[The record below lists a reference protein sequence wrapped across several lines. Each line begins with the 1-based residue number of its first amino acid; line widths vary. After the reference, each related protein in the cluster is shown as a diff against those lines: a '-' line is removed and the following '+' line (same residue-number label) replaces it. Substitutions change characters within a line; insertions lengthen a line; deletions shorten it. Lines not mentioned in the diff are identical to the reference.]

1 MGAYHTYYHTSLISF
16 HHKMIRNIIVLALVA
31 TALAEMNE
39 QAFEKHVDRILSSV
53 DMPETEENLLSV
65 AQTLHRRVPAAL
77 KEHTRI
83 ITKHAAL
90 IQQSRAKAYAH
101 DFKESKRAIA
111 AALGQLNVQL
121 RAGHHHDKKALSGA
135 RTLGNRAIHKAVSS
149 GNHKCNSYKHKSCP
163 TKRAELEAKAKKD
176 AAARAMSNI
185 GHGKV
190 CSHIASTTFGDMDID
205 KATPAYGTG
214 LRNSWDK
221 TRARYVTAHKHHS
234 VATKAYNTAK
244 GIYDKAMA
252 SLSTAIRIEA
262 SNAHAACHSAHR
274 EYNALVKDVQSNVH
288 SRKQVWIAT
297 LVVGCYMKHLTS
309 NSAAKACSDR
319 KSRSSTAH
327 WNIHAGK
334 LSACSAKATLAA
346 KFGPTGWKPST
357 KACHHSHWNAGSP
370 EMKEKEKHQ
379 KHERHKKKVE
389 KAQKESGN
397 KRKERNT
404 KKEKEA
410 KKAAELKAKE
420 GAAKTREKADKT
432 KEKAAKAAKK
442 EKSSKAYEKKSK
454 ADKAKAAELKTKEGA
469 AKAAAKAAAAKA
481 AAAAKEKAN
490 KAAAKHAGPFKVMSS
505 GTCKSRVAE
514 SACKAYATSK
524 GYTFHQSKGH
534 ANKSECFLYRG
545 NKVYFTKDF
554 NGEGKCAP
562 FQCLCPTAT
571 ASTAMQTKKTG
582 TCNKRVS
589 ESSCKAFAASK
600 GFSFHYSSGH
610 GNKSECFL
618 YQGNKVYFNKHFDG
632 QGKCHPFECVCPK

>member
-214 LRNSWDK
+214 QRNSWDK

-262 SNAHAACHSAHR
+262 ANAHAACHSAHR

-288 SRKQVWIAT
+288 SRKQVWVAT
-297 LVVGCYMKHLTS
+297 LVVGCYMTHLTS

-334 LSACSAKATLAA
+334 LGACAAKATLIG
-346 KFGPTGWKPST
+346 KFGPSGWKPST
-357 KACHHSHWNAGSP
+357 KTCHHSHWNKG
-370 EMKEKEKHQ
+370 K
-379 KHERHKKKVE
+379 
-389 KAQKESGN
+389 
-397 KRKERNT
+397 
-404 KKEKEA
+404 KEA
-410 KKAAELKAKE
+410 KKKKDKGVKVKKVFKAFQLHGKAKTCTSFGYRIIQKAE
-420 GAAKTREKADKT
+420 DCKEAAKVLKIRSYGGKGDWCASHRAPDGCYSTNYFHFNTYKGPNGST
-432 KEKAAKAAKK
+432 CF
-442 EKSSKAYEKKSK
+442 SKR
-454 ADKAKAAELKTKEGA
+454 GI
-469 AKAAAKAAAAKA
+469 
-481 AAAAKEKAN
+481 N
-490 KAAAKHAGPFKVMSS
+490 P
-505 GTCKSRVAE
+505 
-514 SACKAYATSK
+514 
-524 GYTFHQSKGH
+524 GY
-534 ANKSECFLYRG
+534 L
-545 NKVYFTKDF
+545 
-554 NGEGKCAP
+554 NGRWGGKP
-562 FQCLCPTAT
+562 LQI
-571 ASTAMQTKKTG
+571 
-582 TCNKRVS
+582 
-589 ESSCKAFAASK
+589 
-600 GFSFHYSSGH
+600 
-610 GNKSECFL
+610 
-618 YQGNKVYFNKHFDG
+618 
-632 QGKCHPFECVCPK
+632 VCMK